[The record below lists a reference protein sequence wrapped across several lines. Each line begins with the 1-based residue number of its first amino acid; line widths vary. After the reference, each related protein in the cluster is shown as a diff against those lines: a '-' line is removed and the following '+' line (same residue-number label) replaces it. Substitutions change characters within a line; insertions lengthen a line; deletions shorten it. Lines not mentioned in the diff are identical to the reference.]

1 MSIEDEMNFVI
12 KKIRDI
18 RVEKK
23 ISQMELANIANFSQN
38 FLANVECGKKKP
50 SLLTILRIAEA

>member
-23 ISQMELANIANFSQN
+23 ISQMELANIANFS
-38 FLANVECGKKKP
+38 
-50 SLLTILRIAEA
+50 

>member
-1 MSIEDEMNFVI
+1 MDQFQILSENYIDANIKGIYMSIEDEMNFVI

-23 ISQMELANIANFSQN
+23 ISQMELANIAN
-38 FLANVECGKKKP
+38 C
-50 SLLTILRIAEA
+50 

>member
-23 ISQMELANIANFSQN
+23 ISQMELANIANFSQS
-38 FLANVECGKKKP
+38 FLANVECGKFERET
-50 SLLTILRIAEA
+50 SWE